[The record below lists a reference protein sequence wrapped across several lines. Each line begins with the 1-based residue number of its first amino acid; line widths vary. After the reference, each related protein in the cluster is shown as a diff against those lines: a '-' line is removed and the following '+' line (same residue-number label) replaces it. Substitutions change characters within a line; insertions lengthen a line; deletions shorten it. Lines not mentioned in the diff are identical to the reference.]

1 MKNSEQRA
9 TRVVVVV
16 LIITGIAATAMAVRQ
31 TLNEFARVT
40 AGSTQPVLGPVLG
53 EVPPFALTRQDGQ
66 GFSQADL
73 IGKVW
78 IADFIFTT
86 SAGPCPLMTQRME
99 NLNNRF
105 RQDQDLRLVSFSV
118 DPEYDTPE
126 VLTEYATHFGAQP
139 ERWAFLTGDRDAIY
153 DLSIKGFKLA
163 VDDQV
168 DPGDYDHMIIHS
180 TYFVL
185 VDRAARIRGYYDGT
199 DPERLAQLANDT
211 TMLLREAA
219 Q

>member
-1 MKNSEQRA
+1 MEHPVKSSEQRA
-9 TRVVVVV
+9 TRLVVIV
-16 LIITGIAATAMAVRQ
+16 LIIAGIAATAMAVRQ
-31 TLNEFARVT
+31 MLNEFARVA
-40 AGSTQPVLGPVLG
+40 AGSTLPVVG

-66 GFSQADL
+66 GLSQTDL

-86 SAGPCPLMTQRME
+86 CAGPCPLMTQRME
-99 NLNNRF
+99 DLQNQF
-105 RQDQDLRLVSFSV
+105 RHAPDLRLVSFSV

-126 VLTEYATHFGAQP
+126 VLNEYATHFGAQA

-168 DPGDYDHMIIHS
+168 DAGDYDHMIIHS

-185 VDRAARIRGYYDGT
+185 VDRAARMRGYYDGT
-199 DPERLAQLANDT
+199 DPERLAQLAKDT
-211 TMLLREAA
+211 NMLLREAA
-219 Q
+219 R